1 MEIML
6 KLGKL
11 RKIFPREIFDV
22 RVLLRAPSLTVKFSS
37 YDQI

>member
-22 RVLLRAPSLTVKFSS
+22 RVLLRALQFNCEVF
-37 YDQI
+37 QL